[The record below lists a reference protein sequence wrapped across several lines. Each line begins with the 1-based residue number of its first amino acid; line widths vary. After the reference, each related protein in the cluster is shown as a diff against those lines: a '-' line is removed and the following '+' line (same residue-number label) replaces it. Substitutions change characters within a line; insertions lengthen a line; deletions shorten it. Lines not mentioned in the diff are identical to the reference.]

1 MKAKFSYFRN
11 VKLMLSAVDKNLIFF
26 LLFCLGS
33 LIVVGCYEVN
43 DPEPVFSAAEKEMI
57 VSADSTTA
65 LRVLTISDRADS
77 IILRTPSDSVRRTE
91 DEEVLRHFV
100 HRLYHTV
107 TDSASLGVGIAA
119 PQVGILKNIIW
130 VQRFDKE
137 QLPFEVYINPEIVQY
152 SDKKQD
158 CREGCLSIPN
168 RTDTLSSRSYA
179 ILLQYEDLEGK
190 WHVEMVEGFTAV
202 IFQHE
207 IDHLDGILYTDHLE
221 EEKRSARRR
230 EAVEE

>member
-1 MKAKFSYFRN
+1 MN
-11 VKLMLSAVDKNLIFF
+11 VVEKTLMPF
-26 LLFCLGS
+26 LLFCLSG
-33 LIVVGCYEVN
+33 LLVVGCYEVS
-43 DPEPVFSAAEKEMI
+43 DPEPVFSASEKEMI

-65 LRVLTISDRADS
+65 LRVLTIADRADS
-77 IILRTPSDSVRRTE
+77 VILRTPSDSVRRTD
-91 DEEVLRHFV
+91 DEELLRHFV
-100 HRLYHTV
+100 RRLYHTV

-152 SDKKQD
+152 SEKKQD

-179 ILLQYEDLEGK
+179 ILLKYEDLEGES
-190 WHVEMVEGFTAV
+190 HIEMVEGFTAV

-207 IDHLDGILYTDHLE
+207 IDHLEGILYTDHLE
-221 EEKRSARRR
+221 EEKRAARRR
-230 EAVEE
+230 EELKE